1 MKAEVVNY
9 LQGNNL
15 LLSEW
20 KARHKAQ
27 GYTSFVQDG
36 IIDPE
41 IWFNEPHRILFILK
55 EAYNGDG
62 ISNVDSNL
70 VDELKIPDGSKGR
83 IWSAI
88 AEWVYGLEQ
97 TTSNEI
103 PVFDGWLG
111 ITEHTNEAYRKR
123 KCDLLRKCAVLNIKK
138 SNGVNGSDDSDLRV
152 YVEEDADLI
161 RKQIEIIQPTIIVCG
176 STFHLIKDT
185 AETVS
190 DKRYIILGADSSQLP
205 NERGCYSLE
214 SKTIIAY
221 YHPANPYP
229 ATLNFYGIVG
239 MYHNYLKQ
247 GV

>member
-1 MKAEVVNY
+1 MNANVIGY
-9 LQGNNL
+9 LQINNQL
-15 LLSEW
+15 FSEW

-41 IWFNEPHRILFILK
+41 VWFDEPHRILFILK
-55 EAYNGDG
+55 ESYNVDG
-62 ISNVDSNL
+62 IPNVDSNL
-70 VDELKIPDGSKGR
+70 LDELIMPDGSKGR

-88 AEWVYGLEQ
+88 AEWVYGIEQ
-97 TTSNEI
+97 TTSTEI

-111 ITEHTNEAYRKR
+111 IAERTNEAYRKR
-123 KCDLLRKCAVLNIKK
+123 KCDLLRRCAVLNIKK

-161 RKQIEIIQPTIIVCG
+161 RRQIEIINPTIIVCG

-185 AETVS
+185 VETTL
-190 DKRYIILGADSSQLP
+190 DKPYKILGADSSHLP
-205 NERGCYSLE
+205 NDRGCYPLE
-214 SKTIIAY
+214 NKTIIAY
-221 YHPANPYP
+221 YHPANQYP